1 MFTPIHLG
9 DKRTLIGEHSQ
20 QSAPTKAY
28 HLFFEEQQIWLH
40 AETKNRRG
48 GEHKVFVEFRWLQL
62 DESKE
67 VFGECTK
74 PTICANVGG
83 KF

>member
-1 MFTPIHLG
+1 MPRP
-9 DKRTLIGEHSQ
+9 KIGEVVSIR
-20 QSAPTKAY
+20 
-28 HLFFEEQQIWLH
+28 F
-40 AETKNRRG
+40 
-48 GEHKVFVEFRWLQL
+48 FVEFRWLQL